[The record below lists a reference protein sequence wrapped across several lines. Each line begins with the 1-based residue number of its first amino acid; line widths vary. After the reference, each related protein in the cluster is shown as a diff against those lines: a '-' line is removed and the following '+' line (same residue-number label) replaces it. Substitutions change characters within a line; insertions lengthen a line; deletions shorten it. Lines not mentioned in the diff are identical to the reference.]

1 MGLYWQ
7 MPKLKTQF
15 VTFEIEVWLPNPE
28 TLSLLSENYLCDK
41 QIDLVMKKA
50 QPQTNFKAI
59 FQYKS
64 KLLNDIYFSFNHL
77 NSV

>member
-1 MGLYWQ
+1 

-28 TLSLLSENYLCDK
+28 TLSLLSENYLCHK

-50 QPQTNFKAI
+50 QPQTNFKV
-59 FQYKS
+59 F
-64 KLLNDIYFSFNHL
+64 FS
-77 NSV
+77 VQKQTIE